1 MNHFCNITKMFKV
14 ILFLPS
20 VHNMGKLLIGC
31 SGWNYG
37 SRPEENGGWIGVF
50 YPDKETKRLRH
61 YSEFFDTAEM
71 DASFYER
78 FYNSMTKGTFIG
90 MSRAT
95 PAGFQ
100 FSVKVPETITHKK
113 RLDVKKNVLKDF
125 EAFLEKISP
134 LRIANKLGAILIQL
148 PPSFTVSE
156 FKNVELFLNELS
168 AFSNIYSESSH
179 EYESTTSHDYQYALE
194 FRHPSW
200 KTEGPWELLRH
211 YDIASV
217 VTDSPKKENLEFLSE
232 TIVTTADHSVVRFH
246 GRNIKGHYWY
256 NYLYNKEELEPWV
269 EKIDKI
275 KEQTKVLRTYF
286 NNHYGGKA
294 VINALEFK
302 EMLGIKLS
310 EKEAS
315 KLESAKSYLG
325 KLNV

>member
-1 MNHFCNITKMFKV
+1 MR
-14 ILFLPS
+14 
-20 VHNMGKLLIGC
+20 KLLIGC

-37 SRPEENGGWIGVF
+37 SLPENNGGWIGVF
-50 YPDKETKRLRH
+50 YPDKETKRLRY

-78 FYNSMTKGTFIG
+78 FYNNMTKGTFIG
-90 MSRAT
+90 MSKAT

-134 LRIANKLGAILIQL
+134 LRNANKLGAILIQL

-156 FKNVELFLNELS
+156 FKNVESFLNELS
-168 AFSNIYSESSH
+168 TLSIKGNEKSH
-179 EYESTTSHDYQYALE
+179 EYESSTSDDYQYALE
-194 FRHPSW
+194 FRNPSW

-211 YDIASV
+211 YNIASV
-217 VTDSPKKENLEFLSE
+217 ITDSPKKENLEFLSE
-232 TIVTTADHSVVRFH
+232 TVVTTADHSVVRFH
-246 GRNIKGHYWY
+246 GRNVKGHYWY
-256 NYLYNKEELEPWV
+256 DYLYNKEELEPWV

-275 KEQTKVLRTYF
+275 REQTKILRVYF

-302 EMLGIKLS
+302 EMSGIKLS

-315 KLESAKSYLG
+315 KLENAKSYLG
-325 KLNV
+325 RLKNP

>member
-1 MNHFCNITKMFKV
+1 MR
-14 ILFLPS
+14 
-20 VHNMGKLLIGC
+20 KLLIGC

-37 SRPEENGGWIGVF
+37 SLPENNGGWIGVF
-50 YPDKETKRLRH
+50 YPDKEIKRLRY

-78 FYNSMTKGTFIG
+78 FYNNMTKGTFIG
-90 MSRAT
+90 MSKAT

-113 RLDVKKNVLKDF
+113 RLDIKKNVLKDF

-134 LRIANKLGAILIQL
+134 LRNANKLGAILIQL
-148 PPSFTVSE
+148 PPSFRVDG
-156 FKNVELFLNELS
+156 FKNVESFLNELS
-168 AFSNIYSESSH
+168 TFSNIDNEKSH
-179 EYESTTSHDYQYALE
+179 EYESGTNYGYQYALE
-194 FRHPSW
+194 FRNPSW

-211 YDIASV
+211 YNIASV
-217 VTDSPKKENLEFLSE
+217 ITDSPKQESLEFLSE
-232 TIVTTADHSVVRFH
+232 TVVTTADHSFVRFH
-246 GRNIKGHYWY
+246 GRNVKGHYWY
-256 NYLYNKEELEPWV
+256 DYLYSKEELEPWV

-275 KEQTKVLRTYF
+275 REQTKVLRVYF

-315 KLESAKSYLG
+315 KLENAKSYLG
-325 KLNV
+325 RLKNP

>member
-1 MNHFCNITKMFKV
+1 
-14 ILFLPS
+14 
-20 VHNMGKLLIGC
+20 MGKLLIGC

-37 SRPEENGGWIGVF
+37 TLPEENGGWIGVF
-50 YPDKETKRLRH
+50 YPDKETKRLRY
-61 YSEFFDTAEM
+61 YSEFFETAEM

-90 MSRAT
+90 MSKVT
-95 PAGFQ
+95 PAEFQ

-125 EAFLEKISP
+125 EIFLEKISP
-134 LRIANKLGAILIQL
+134 LRSVNKLGSILIQL

-156 FKNVELFLNELS
+156 FKNVESFLNELS
-168 AFSNIYSESSH
+168 TFSKKDSGGFHESESGN
-179 EYESTTSHDYQYALE
+179 TSDYQFALE
-194 FRHPSW
+194 FRNPSW

-211 YDIASV
+211 YNIASV
-217 VTDSPKKENLEFLSE
+217 ITDSPKKENLEFLSE
-232 TIVTTADHSVVRFH
+232 TSVTTADHSFVRFH
-246 GRNIKGHYWY
+246 GRNVKGHYWY
-256 NYLYNKEELEPWV
+256 DYLYNKEELEPWV

-275 KEQTKVLRTYF
+275 REETKVLRIYF

-310 EKEAS
+310 EKEVRRLENA
-315 KLESAKSYLG
+315 KLYLG
-325 KLNV
+325 KKN

>member
-1 MNHFCNITKMFKV
+1 
-14 ILFLPS
+14 
-20 VHNMGKLLIGC
+20 MGKLLIGC

-37 SRPEENGGWIGVF
+37 SLPGENGGWIGVF

-78 FYNSMTKGTFIG
+78 FYNCMTKGTFIG
-90 MSRAT
+90 MSKAT
-95 PAGFQ
+95 PPEFQ

-125 EAFLEKISP
+125 EEFLEKISP
-134 LRIANKLGAILIQL
+134 LRSANKLGAILIQL

-156 FKNVELFLNELS
+156 FKNVESFLNELS
-168 AFSNIYSESSH
+168 TFSKIGSGGFHESESGNN
-179 EYESTTSHDYQYALE
+179 DGYQYALE
-194 FRHPSW
+194 FRNPSW

-211 YDIASV
+211 YNIASV
-217 VTDSPKKENLEFLSE
+217 ITDSPKKENLEFLSE
-232 TIVTTADHSVVRFH
+232 TIVTTADHSFVRFH
-246 GRNIKGHYWY
+246 GRNVKGHYWY
-256 NYLYNKEELEPWV
+256 DYLYNKEELEPWV

-275 KEQTKVLRTYF
+275 REETRVLRVYF

-315 KLESAKSYLG
+315 KLENAKSYLG
-325 KLNV
+325 ILN

>member
-1 MNHFCNITKMFKV
+1 MFKV
-14 ILFLPS
+14 ILLLPS

-179 EYESTTSHDYQYALE
+179 GYESTTSHDYQYALE

-275 KEQTKVLRTYF
+275 KEQTKVLRIYF

-302 EMLGIKLS
+302 EMLGFKLS

>member
-1 MNHFCNITKMFKV
+1 
-14 ILFLPS
+14 
-20 VHNMGKLLIGC
+20 MGKLLIGC

-37 SRPEENGGWIGVF
+37 SLPEQNGGWIGVF
-50 YPDKETKRLRH
+50 YPDKETKRLRY

-71 DASFYER
+71 DATFYER
-78 FYNSMTKGTFIG
+78 FYNGMTKGTFIG
-90 MSRAT
+90 MSKAT
-95 PAGFQ
+95 PAEFQ

-134 LRIANKLGAILIQL
+134 LRSANKLGAILIQL

-156 FKNVELFLNELS
+156 FKNVESFLNELS
-168 AFSNIYSESSH
+168 IFSKMDGERFPESESGNSG
-179 EYESTTSHDYQYALE
+179 DYQYALE
-194 FRHPSW
+194 FRNPSW

-211 YDIASV
+211 YNVASV
-217 VTDSPKKENLEFLSE
+217 ITDSPKKENLQFLSE
-232 TIVTTADHSVVRFH
+232 TSVTMADHSFVRFH
-246 GRNIKGHYWY
+246 GRNAKGHYWY
-256 NYLYNKEELEPWV
+256 DYLYNKEELEPWV

-275 KEQTKVLRTYF
+275 REETKVLRVYF

-310 EKEAS
+310 EKEVS
-315 KLESAKSYLG
+315 RLENAKSYLG
-325 KLNV
+325 KMK

>member
-1 MNHFCNITKMFKV
+1 MR
-14 ILFLPS
+14 
-20 VHNMGKLLIGC
+20 KLLIGC

-37 SRPEENGGWIGVF
+37 SLPENNGGWIGVF
-50 YPDKETKRLRH
+50 YPDKEIKRLRY

-78 FYNSMTKGTFIG
+78 FYNNMTKGTFIG
-90 MSRAT
+90 MSKAT

-113 RLDVKKNVLKDF
+113 RLDIKKNVLKDF

-134 LRIANKLGAILIQL
+134 LRNANKLGAILIQL
-148 PPSFTVSE
+148 PPSFTVDE
-156 FKNVELFLNELS
+156 FKNVESFLNELS
-168 AFSNIYSESSH
+168 TFSNIDNEKSH
-179 EYESTTSHDYQYALE
+179 EYESGTSYGYQYALE
-194 FRHPSW
+194 FRNPSW

-211 YDIASV
+211 YNIASV
-217 VTDSPKKENLEFLSE
+217 ITDSPKKESLEFLSE
-232 TIVTTADHSVVRFH
+232 TVVTTADHSFVRFH
-246 GRNIKGHYWY
+246 GRNVKGHYWY
-256 NYLYNKEELEPWV
+256 DYLYSKEELEPWV

-275 KEQTKVLRTYF
+275 REQTKVLRVYF

-315 KLESAKSYLG
+315 KLENAKSYLG
-325 KLNV
+325 RLKNP